1 MTRNY
6 VITDNETGFYTGKY
20 KPEEQ
25 FEAILIAVQVKT
37 DYEAELIIED
47 LLKQGYEN
55 LSIIAVYN

>member
-1 MTRNY
+1 MKL
-6 VITDNETGFYTGKY
+6 DF
-20 KPEEQ
+20 
-25 FEAILIAVQVKT
+25 ILENINQRSNLKLVVQVKT